1 MNIIDG
7 INNSDVELDTSYD
20 ASSFGLSA
28 LHNVK
33 NKISQP
39 ELEFQEND
47 NSKDFHSVIDN
58 ILEPFILE
66 KIKYQVI

>member
-33 NKISQP
+33 KIKFLQP

-47 NSKDFHSVIDN
+47 IVRIFTYS
-58 ILEPFILE
+58 
-66 KIKYQVI
+66 